1 VQTRAYEINQ
11 SIIRQINC
19 RSYREQTLNETGQN
33 TPTTALSNEKL
44 TNSTLPI
51 HIFLQNKTN
60 AEINDYCSTCFYF
73 YFTCMGDF
81 NKLKTLKS
89 QKKHKFNTKHQTEQ
103 M

>member
-1 VQTRAYEINQ
+1 MQSLGIRVQTRAYEINQ

-19 RSYREQTLNETGQN
+19 KSYREQTLNETGEN
-33 TPTTALSNEKL
+33 TRKTDKQRLTRTHIYAKK
-44 TNSTLPI
+44 TNSE
-51 HIFLQNKTN
+51 TN
-60 AEINDYCSTCFYF
+60 AYCSTCFCF

-89 QKKHKFNTKHQTEQ
+89 QEKHKFNIKHQTEQ